1 MVVSKRER
9 YIALAAGIVI
19 GVLALDSL
27 VYTPLT
33 ERTQALDEQLEEKN
47 VALGKASNLFKRS
60 TKMNREWS
68 TLAGRAVTRTASDA
82 ESQVLNGMR
91 QWAQEAGL
99 TLAQLKPDRTEQ
111 LKDFHVTSFRATATG
126 KMAQI
131 GRFLYS
137 LETATIPIRVTDLNV
152 STRKEGTDDLSVTL
166 TVTTI
171 FLPSGNA
178 AATGLERRED
188 QS

>member
-9 YIALAAGIVI
+9 YIAIAAGIVI
-19 GVLALDSL
+19 GVLALDAL
-27 VYTPLT
+27 VYTPLS
-33 ERTQALDEQLEEKN
+33 ERTQALDEQLDEKN
-47 VALGKASNLFKRS
+47 AALGEAALLFDRS
-60 TKMNREWS
+60 KKMNREWS
-68 TLAGRAVTRTASDA
+68 TLAGRAVTHTASDA
-82 ESQVLNGMR
+82 ESQVLNRVR

-111 LKDFHVTSFRATATG
+111 LKDFHVTSFRASATG
-126 KMAQI
+126 GMSQI

-137 LETATIPIRVTDLNV
+137 IETATIPIRVTDVTV
-152 STRKEGTDDLSVTL
+152 STRKEGTDELSVTL

-171 FLPSGNA
+171 FLPSSTA
-178 AATGLERRED
+178 SATGAEQQEG